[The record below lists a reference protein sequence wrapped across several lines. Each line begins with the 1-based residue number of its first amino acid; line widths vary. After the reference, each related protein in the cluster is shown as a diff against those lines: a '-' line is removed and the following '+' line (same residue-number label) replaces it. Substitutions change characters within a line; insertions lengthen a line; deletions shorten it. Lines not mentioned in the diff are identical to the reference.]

1 MRICICSA
9 RNGLTPFRRG
19 AQGQECNGNLSTVVL
34 WLWALAAHAFGLH
47 LAFHHINKPNIAPA
61 GKQMIA
67 EMNMLYVFWHRK
79 RLPNSEVW
87 DDRADDSA
95 RVAGTV
101 HYQAR

>member
-1 MRICICSA
+1 
-9 RNGLTPFRRG
+9 
-19 AQGQECNGNLSTVVL
+19 
-34 WLWALAAHAFGLH
+34 
-47 LAFHHINKPNIAPA
+47 
-61 GKQMIA
+61 MIA